1 MSKLEEIRK
10 RIAKIKEDEKL
21 HPEKKKKWIYMNHKT
36 RNYNHPDPWD
46 IPGDRG

>member
-1 MSKLEEIRK
+1 MSKLAEIRK

-21 HPEKKKKWIYMNHKT
+21 HPEKKKKWVYMKRSPSQYRYT
-36 RNYNHPDPWD
+36 DPWD